1 MKSWSAYFKILL
13 HSLKEFRIHEYN
25 SFNLFVM
32 ASCYAGQIG
41 HSFFPLLFCL
51 VFLSIRHWGLK
62 IPFMWCQPP
71 IILFFL
77 FRYAFC
83 FLQYHFCPY
92 LFFSNTLPPTLQ
104 TLISLSAL
112 QLTNVPV
119 LAFVPFFAKN
129 IQYKWLK
136 QKWSASGYASEC
148 PQSLNLMNSPKEEAS
163 GCVGYPAGHCG
174 SCHVTVQGNIGQI
187 REIVASMH
195 TIIYTKKINKR
206 KDQSKQD
213 SDKD

>member
-83 FLQYHFCPY
+83 NTISVPTYFLAIRSAYIADSHFPLCFTIDKCASPSLCTLFCKKYSIQMIETEMVSLWICFGVSPEFKPY
-92 LFFSNTLPPTLQ
+92 ELPKGRSFRVCWIPCW
-104 TLISLSAL
+104 AL
-112 QLTNVPV
+112 WFLPRHR
-119 LAFVPFFAKN
+119 
-129 IQYKWLK
+129 
-136 QKWSASGYASEC
+136 SG
-148 PQSLNLMNSPKEEAS
+148 
-163 GCVGYPAGHCG
+163 
-174 SCHVTVQGNIGQI
+174 
-187 REIVASMH
+187 
-195 TIIYTKKINKR
+195 
-206 KDQSKQD
+206 
-213 SDKD
+213 